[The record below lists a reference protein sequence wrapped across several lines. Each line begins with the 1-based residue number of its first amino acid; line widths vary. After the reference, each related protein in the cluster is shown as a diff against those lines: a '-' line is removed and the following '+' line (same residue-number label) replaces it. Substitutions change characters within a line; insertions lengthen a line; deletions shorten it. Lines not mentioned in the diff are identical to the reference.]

1 MSRLDEMKEQ
11 LSLWKELVE
20 LDRFREVA
28 LNVDDLGEIEYLFQ
42 CVEES
47 RKWHKMY
54 EDFSSQDEDTKDR
67 LNKQIYD
74 IQLQNQRYK
83 QGLKFIAHTAEIG
96 LTYQWHAEAF
106 KEKAWEALKEDEGND

>member
-1 MSRLDEMKEQ
+1 MSRLDEIKNDY
-11 LSLWKELVE
+11 KNG
-20 LDRFREVA
+20 FP
-28 LNVDDLGEIEYLFQ
+28 VDIDYLFQ

-54 EDFSSQDEDTKDR
+54 EDFSNQDDDTKDR
-67 LNKQIYD
+67 LSKKIYEM
-74 IQLQNQRYK
+74 QLQNQRYK

-106 KEKAWEALKEDEGND
+106 KEKAWEALKEGGCK